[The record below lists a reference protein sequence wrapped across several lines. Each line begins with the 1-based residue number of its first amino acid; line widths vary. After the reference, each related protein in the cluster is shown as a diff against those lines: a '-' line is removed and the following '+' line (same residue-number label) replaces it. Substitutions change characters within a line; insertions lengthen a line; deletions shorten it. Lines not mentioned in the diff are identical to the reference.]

1 MAKGPGDPHPLGGGG
16 RAHLSVLLQPGVGR
30 AESVVG
36 SATLGVEPA
45 DDRRCGDIE
54 DSASGFDPLDENVAC
69 SIEAI
74 DLHVR
79 ELVDGRAER
88 VDHGDQVS

>member
-1 MAKGPGDPHPLGGGG
+1 M
-16 RAHLSVLLQPGVGR
+16 
-30 AESVVG
+30 G

-54 DSASGFDPLDENVAC
+54 DCASGFDPLDE
-69 SIEAI
+69 STDLLDRKAI